1 MSNLIADCK
10 LYISTRM
17 PIDKVGNIMNY
28 IERIT
33 PDEKNTLCEIIT
45 GRDFKELFKLNEK
58 EFAKIQKGFRA
69 KTLTDKFAL
78 KIAINSIDKPFISSF
93 VNVMVDTWLKE
104 IQNSIENLEKGGS
117 THDDA
122 LADTLLGSYFSND
135 VDLYLKL
142 SGKSLDEKALA
153 KLYKRMGSIKS
164 ERMKNAEFDERIKDM
179 EEEKTRLLDQI
190 KSTQQSAN
198 TIKAEYEQ
206 KIQEVEQKNESLEL
220 ALAQTQSKI
229 TELQTATDNKADDI
243 SYLLQYDDTNNSA
256 LPSSN
261 SNEIVSLCVT
271 TSDYNG
277 QKWLIRYADLNN
289 KGHYHVFRKIE
300 EISPY
305 FSNRDRIYFRNGP
318 SDDGFY
324 GVWNWTAIPNEN
336 DPSKDYIQSQY
347 NTSLDAIEVVIISG
361 ASNLDNLISQIKSG
375 ITYQVHSRRVMFA
388 YTVSKEQ
395 YTGVICN
402 TKDLKTVNGKTTF
415 DENCIE
421 VPVYQFNESDILY
434 LNNRLSFFRNAFA
447 GIPSEIYRLVNPI
460 DIVKKIVLS
469 SISWTAYKKSG
480 ATHAEYR
487 DFKDFISAIP
497 TDNITHKI
505 EVACHCSN
513 SSAKDLLSQF
523 LNMICKYVDG
533 DSLEDEIILSAISKH
548 SELQERTQEL
558 LRVEWEVKNHKMIAE
573 AQKDLDLIYT
583 KLKSAHIS
591 LAEVQET
598 ITQTQ
603 SEEERLDR
611 IISEKEKLAVNVET
625 AVAAKIQKAR
635 ENAAD
640 FIANMAFVAGHSPWA
655 SDKNA
660 ITAKYQIIPEYT
672 DIQNLEANHSWD
684 DVINTAVIE
693 LGEAGVAEKYR
704 CGLASFLCA
713 AYIEK
718 QPIFLIGP
726 NALDIVQAFS
736 AATTG
741 QKYGVL
747 CCDGCYSNQ
756 TITEIGANGE
766 KIVVINNLLASGWI
780 NRLPEFLSKKDIFFV
795 ATHPFAEDVQVEPKS
810 LYGQMLPLFTEF
822 FVNNK
827 ATGNYYGGYFAE
839 DFKSY
844 TAPNGTQKGSKALSS
859 LELSPLVRNRISR
872 IVTTMH
878 DLYDKTTGDDEFL
891 FAVLPIAY
899 ASLQISEIAEAVGD
913 QHQGITI
920 SANLRRDL
928 KHILGDS

>member
-1 MSNLIADCK
+1 
-10 LYISTRM
+10 
-17 PIDKVGNIMNY
+17 MNY
-28 IERIT
+28 IEHIT

-45 GRDFKELFKLNEK
+45 GRDFKELFKQNEK

-69 KTLTDKFAL
+69 KTLNDKFAL
-78 KIAINSIDKPFISSF
+78 TIAIKNIDKPFISSF
-93 VNVMVDTWLKE
+93 VNLMVDTWLKE
-104 IQNSIENLEKGGS
+104 IQNHIENLEKGCS

-122 LADTLLGSYFSND
+122 LADTLLDSYFSND

-153 KLYKRMGSIKS
+153 KLYERMGSLKS
-164 ERMKNAEFDERIKDM
+164 ERIKKAEFDERIKNM
-179 EEEKTRLLDQI
+179 EEEKTGLLDQI
-190 KSTQQSAN
+190 KSTQQIVNA
-198 TIKAEYEQ
+198 IKAEYEQ
-206 KIQEVEQKNESLEL
+206 KIKEVEQKNETLEL
-220 ALAQTQSKI
+220 TLAEARSKI
-229 TELQTATDNKADDI
+229 TELQTVSENKADDTD
-243 SYLLQYDDTNNSA
+243 YLLQYDDTNNSA
-256 LPSSN
+256 LPSSH

-271 TSDYNG
+271 ASDYNG

-289 KGHYHVFRKIE
+289 KGHYHVFRKNE

-318 SDDGFY
+318 SDNGFY

-336 DPSKDYIQSQY
+336 DPSKDYVQSQY

-375 ITYQVHSRRVMFA
+375 ITYQAHSRRVMFA

-402 TKDLKTVNGKTTF
+402 AKDLKTVNGKTIF

-487 DFKDFISAIP
+487 AFKDFISAIP

-523 LNMICKYVDG
+523 LNAICKYVDG
-533 DSLEDEIILSAISKH
+533 DSLEDEIILSAVSKN
-548 SELQERTQEL
+548 SELQKRTQEL
-558 LRVEWEVKNHKMIAE
+558 LRVEWEAKNKKMMAE
-573 AQKDLDLIYT
+573 AQKDLDLLYA
-583 KLKSAHIS
+583 KLESAHIS
-591 LAEVQET
+591 LAEAQET

-603 SEEERLDR
+603 SEEKRLDS
-611 IISEKEKLAVNVET
+611 IISEKEKLAVNVEM
-625 AVAAKIQKAR
+625 AVAEKIQKAR

-640 FIANMAFVAGHSPWA
+640 FIANMAFVDGHSPWA
-655 SDKNA
+655 LDKNDVF
-660 ITAKYQIIPEYT
+660 AKYQIIPEST
-672 DIQNLEANHSWD
+672 DIQSLDANHSWD

-718 QPIFLIGP
+718 QPIFLVGP

-747 CCDGCYSNQ
+747 CCDGSYSNQ
-756 TITEIGANGE
+756 IITEIGAAGE

-780 NRLPEFLSKKDIFFV
+780 NRLPELLSKKDIFFV

-810 LYGQMLPLFTEF
+810 LYGLMLPLFTEF
-822 FVNNK
+822 FVDNK

-839 DFKSY
+839 DFKPY
-844 TAPNGTQKGSKALSS
+844 TEPNGAQRELKALSA
-859 LELSPLVRNRISR
+859 LELSPLVRNKISR

-878 DLYDKTTGDDEFL
+878 GLYNKTTGDDEFL

-899 ASLQISEIAEAVGD
+899 ASLQVSEITEAISD

-928 KHILGDS
+928 KHILGDLQ